1 MQTRCTY
8 FRATWEDGLDII
20 QYFERNYKSLLLCAV
35 MMIKDVDKAQ
45 DILHSVAVGLLTRK
59 DELSELRHPSA
70 FIAQCIYRATLN
82 YLRKEA
88 RSEAY
93 DPVVLAETCPHPGPS
108 VAYDYVEWVASIE
121 AYLQKYSPQMRQAFV
136 DHYLDGVPVETIA
149 AKLGLTPNAVTLRLK
164 RMRDTIAKEGP
175 DMLRHIEILSL
186 F

>member
-1 MQTRCTY
+1 M
-8 FRATWEDGLDII
+8 DII

-70 FIAQCIYRATLN
+70 FIAQCIYRATL
-82 YLRKEA
+82 
-88 RSEAY
+88 
-93 DPVVLAETCPHPGPS
+93 VLAETCPHPGPS

-136 DHYLDGVPVETIA
+136 DHYLDGVPVGTIA
-149 AKLGLTPNAVTLRLK
+149 AKLGLTPNALTLRLK